1 MEVHLKNNIEVLQD
15 PAIPC
20 LGINVEKIK
29 IFKVTGTPAILAPQG
44 TTAKSGKE
52 ANW

>member
-20 LGINVEKIK
+20 LGINLEKIK
-29 IFKVTGTPAILAPQG
+29 KFKFFKLFKVF
-44 TTAKSGKE
+44 
-52 ANW
+52 